1 MARPGCLRAAAV
13 STNPKRRAEI
23 QMKRILVMMVASIF
37 AVALAAGCKKKDEK
51 KAAEG
56 GSATDTA
63 AGEKPA
69 EGGGGGGGGDMSV
82 DQACDKMI
90 GMMTAMGAAADSN
103 KGNCDGMGAALEKVV
118 ADNKAF
124 IEWGKSQ
131 KSDEA
136 KEKEFEEKCG
146 PKLTPVME
154 KVGPSL
160 AGAAE

>member
-1 MARPGCLRAAAV
+1 
-13 STNPKRRAEI
+13 
-23 QMKRILVMMVASIF
+23 MKRILVVMMASIF

-51 KAAEG
+51 KAEG
-56 GSATDTA
+56 GGTATDTA
-63 AGEKPA
+63 TGTEGKPA
-69 EGGGGGGGGDMSV
+69 EGGGGGGGGDMTV

-90 GMMTAMGAAADSN
+90 GMMTAMGQAAEGN
-103 KGNCDGMGAALEKVV
+103 KGNCDGMGTALEKVV

-154 KVGPSL
+154 KVGPAL
-160 AGAAE
+160 AGAAECATNEKVKAAMSAMGD